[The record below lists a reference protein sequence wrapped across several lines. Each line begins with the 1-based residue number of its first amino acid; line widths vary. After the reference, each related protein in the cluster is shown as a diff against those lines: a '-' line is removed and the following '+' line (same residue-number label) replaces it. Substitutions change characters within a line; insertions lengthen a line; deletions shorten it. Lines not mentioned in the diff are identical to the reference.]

1 MRMRSFQNKESEM
14 KKPQDNL
21 GESITITEIKMN
33 EMRFNIVGT
42 SPLMLH
48 AVSAKAAGSLLFP
61 APKKNAAE
69 RATTMKHEPLEEFR
83 DACYMFTDQDQQ
95 PTRLYMPGSAF
106 HAAVASVAI
115 DMAGARKAQIAR
127 LTNVPVAKVPIFGI
141 PKLIMSIVRSSDM
154 ARTPDVRTLPILESW
169 CCEIPVRF
177 VASLLKE
184 QSIANLFAASGV
196 IIGVGD
202 GRPEKGKLSCG
213 QFRLCNPDDAQFLK
227 IKSMGRAAQ
236 DAALEAAEPFDL
248 ETERLLNWFEH
259 EKLQRAAG
267 PAQSPKRKKKG
278 DETSSSAATN
288 GGEKGQDQRDMT

>member
-1 MRMRSFQNKESEM
+1 M
-14 KKPQDNL
+14 KKPQDNI

-33 EMRFNIVGT
+33 EMRFNIVGV

-69 RATTMKHEPLEEFR
+69 RATTMKHEPIEEFR
-83 DACYMFTDQDQQ
+83 DACYMFTDHDQQ

-115 DMAGARKAQIAR
+115 DMVGAKKAQIAR
-127 LTNVPVAKVPIFGI
+127 LTNVPIAKIPVYGV

-154 ARTPDVRTLPILESW
+154 ARTPDVRTLPILAEW
-169 CCEIPVRF
+169 CCEVPVRF

-184 QSIANLFAASGV
+184 QSIANLFAAAGTIV
-196 IIGVGD
+196 GIGD

-213 QFRLCNPDDAQFLK
+213 QFRLCNEDDEDFARIQ
-227 IKSMGRAAQ
+227 SMNRAAQ
-236 DAALEAAEPFDL
+236 DAALENPEPFDL
-248 ETERLLNWFEH
+248 ETERLLSWFEA
-259 EKLQRAAG
+259 EKLRRAAA
-267 PAQSPKRKKKG
+267 PAQSPIKRKRKT
-278 DETSSSAATN
+278 DETVNVTTATN
-288 GGEKGQDQRDMT
+288 GGQNDRDQT